1 MAQISHS
8 SFNSGFNSG
17 FNSSFN
23 SSFNNSFL
31 SEDELIEKN
40 MGLVNSV
47 VQTFNPPD
55 LINFD
60 EYLQAGR
67 IGLLKAV
74 RNYDESRG
82 KFSTIA
88 WHTIKWEILSH
99 IDDTKLDTLPIT
111 QELTSGEI
119 TEDVTEYF
127 PESLTAKELKVLNLR
142 KEGHTFKS
150 IGSILGKEFG
160 LENGYS
166 KSWANLIFHNSLDKI
181 REANGI
187 CLT

>member
-8 SFNSGFNSG
+8 SFNS
-17 FNSSFN
+17 SFN
-23 SSFNNSFL
+23 SSLNLGFL
-31 SEDELIEKN
+31 NEEELIEAN

-47 VQTFNPPD
+47 VQTFNQPD
-55 LINFD
+55 PIEFD
-60 EYLQAGR
+60 AYLQAGR
-67 IGLLKAV
+67 IGLLKAA
-74 RNYDESRG
+74 RKYDKSRG

-88 WHTIKWEILSH
+88 WHSIKWEILSH
-99 IDDTKLDTLPIT
+99 IDNTKSDAIQIT
-111 QELTSGEI
+111 QELASGEV

-127 PESLTAKELKVLNLR
+127 PESLTDKELKVLNLR

-150 IGSILGKEFG
+150 IGSILGKELG
-160 LENGYS
+160 LKRGYS